1 MIFFSVHEILFIL
14 LAAIIV
20 DWLIGDPR
28 RLIHPVTIIG
38 MLIRRIENVLSNQTE
53 QTAWTQ
59 RLKGA
64 LLLFLVAGSSFV
76 IIWLMQLLAN
86 NVALWLCYIINIWF
100 VSTTIACNG
109 LKKAAMEVFKPLL
122 KNEIQQAR
130 FAVSMVVGRDT
141 AHLDEPE
148 IVRATV
154 ETVAEN
160 TVDAYVAPIFYALIG
175 AAPLAMLYRAVNTLD
190 SMVGYKNQK
199 YLYFGWASARAD
211 DVLNYIPARLT
222 GIFLGVSAL
231 ALYGPKAMIRSWKSV
246 IQFANL
252 HPSPNSG
259 IPESAVAG
267 ALGIRLGGTNQY
279 GEIISQRAY
288 MGWPNQA
295 LRVDHIRQSI
305 HMLYVTSYCIAG
317 GIVCLLCWQLYSF

>member
-1 MIFFSVHEILFIL
+1 MIFFSLHEILFIVL
-14 LAAIIV
+14 SAIIV

-28 RLIHPVTIIG
+28 WLIHPVTILG
-38 MLIRRIENVLSNQTE
+38 KLIRRIEYVLSNQTE

-59 RLKGA
+59 RLKGV
-64 LLLFLVAGSSFV
+64 LLLFLVAGCAFV
-76 IIWLMQLLAN
+76 IIWWMQLLTN
-86 NVALWLCYIINIWF
+86 NIALWLCYIINIWF
-100 VSTTIACNG
+100 ISTTIACKG
-109 LKKAAMEVFKPLL
+109 LKDAALAVFNALQ
-122 KNEIQQAR
+122 KNDVQQAR
-130 FAVSMVVGRDT
+130 VAVSMIVGRDT

-160 TVDAYVAPIFYALIG
+160 TVDAYVAPIFYALLG
-175 AAPLAMLYRAVNTLD
+175 AAPLAILYRAVNTLD

-211 DVLNYIPARLT
+211 DVLNFIPARLT
-222 GIFLGVSAL
+222 GIFLGLSAF
-231 ALYGPKAMIRSWKSV
+231 ALYGPKAMIRSWKS
-246 IQFANL
+246 INQFARL

-267 ALGIRLGGTNQY
+267 ALHVRLGGTNQY
-279 GEIISQRAY
+279 GEIISHRAY
-288 MGWPNQA
+288 MGWPNQT
-295 LRVDHIRQSI
+295 LRVHHIRQSI
-305 HMLYVTSYCIAG
+305 RMLYVTSYYIAG